1 MLAETQKMPPQ
12 LSVIEYFANYYVH
25 SYDFKMYIIIGDNIN
40 QATFSLSKLA
50 DI

>member
-25 SYDFKMYIIIGDNIN
+25 SYNFKMYIIIGDNIN